1 VVNLAFL
8 LVTRCHSVCRADA
21 SMCVIRCESAVDDEE
36 VMMMV
41 MLRMIL
47 V

>member
-8 LVTRCHSVCRADA
+8 LVTRCHMCRADA